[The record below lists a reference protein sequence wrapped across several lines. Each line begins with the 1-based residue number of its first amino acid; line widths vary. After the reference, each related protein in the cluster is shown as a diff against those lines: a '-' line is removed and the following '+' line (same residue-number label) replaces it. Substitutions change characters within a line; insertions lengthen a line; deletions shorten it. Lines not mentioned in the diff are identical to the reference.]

1 MSKVI
6 NGTRVLI
13 SEARLS
19 YANVWEAK
27 SINGSDP
34 KYSVSLIIDKSDK
47 EAIKVINEAIDLAI
61 KEGVGKFGGKLP
73 NKGALKLPL
82 RDGDVEKEDE
92 AYENAFFMN
101 ANSKIAPQIVDSKRH
116 PITDQSK
123 VYSGCFA
130 SVTVSFY
137 AFNVNGNRGVAC
149 SLGNIMKLRDGEAL
163 GGKVNAADDFGTAED
178 DEFLS

>member
-1 MSKVI
+1 MSMII

-19 YANVWEAK
+19 YANVWEPK
-27 SINGSDP
+27 SINGNDP
-34 KYSVSLIIDKSDK
+34 KYSVSLIISKDDK
-47 EAIKVINEAIDLAI
+47 EAIKVIENAIDVAI
-61 KEGVGKFGGKLP
+61 KEGVGKFGGKIP

-82 RDGDVEKEDE
+82 RDGDVEKEDV
-92 AYENAFFMN
+92 AYENAYFIN

-116 PITDQSK
+116 AISDQSE

-130 SVTVSFY
+130 SVTISFY

-149 SLGNIMKLRDGEAL
+149 SLGNIMKLRDGEVL

-178 DEFLS
+178 DEFLR